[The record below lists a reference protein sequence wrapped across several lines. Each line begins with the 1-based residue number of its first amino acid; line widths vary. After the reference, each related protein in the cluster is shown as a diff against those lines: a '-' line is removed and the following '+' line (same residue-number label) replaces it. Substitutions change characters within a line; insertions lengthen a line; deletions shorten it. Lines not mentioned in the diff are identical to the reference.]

1 MTQSK
6 LIVMRREDRLIGR
19 ALLGFLT
26 APLGLLLGAG
36 LLIAL

>member
-1 MTQSK
+1 MTQTK
-6 LIVMRREDRLIGR
+6 LLKMRKEDRLIGR

-36 LLIAL
+36 LLISL